1 MDTAKIF
8 ETGRSQAIRLPKRF
22 RFTGDEVFIQKLGD
36 VVMLIP
42 KEKLWDTFLNGLN
55 GFSEDFLNDGREQA
69 NFEKRDAL

>member
-8 ETGRSQAIRLPKRF
+8 ETGRSQAIRLPKKF

-55 GFSEDFLNDGREQA
+55 GFSDDFMNDGREQG

>member
-22 RFTGDEVFIQKLGD
+22 RFSGDEVFIQKLGD

-42 KEKLWDTFLNGLN
+42 KEKLWDTFLQGLN
-55 GFSEDFLNDGREQA
+55 GFSDEFMSEGREQGE
-69 NFEKRDAL
+69 FEKRDAS

>member
-1 MDTAKIF
+1 MDIAKVF

-55 GFSEDFLNDGREQA
+55 GFSDDFMNDGREQG